1 MGNAVNKACLAAV
14 NLLGLA
20 ACASGGVV
28 RSGPADVLGGAAGDL
43 RLLLDNRCAAA
54 VQPFSEKSVGDRS
67 SGLAGVAQQLLTS
80 IGGVAFQ
87 SFGTYLKHAGE
98 PNVTR
103 SVGANGGTFY
113 VAANSRSEMAI
124 APTMR
129 CLYLVR
135 NGFSSGTAKWA
146 ASVPADLQSRWRTLG
161 VTRPPD
167 LFAELHIETAA
178 EATQVASAS
187 GSFKALDLDT
197 ASLESAA
204 VHMNGAPPFFR
215 VRLDRLYVQD
225 FQNPNVAGAS
235 RDLAIVLNYGLASSQ
250 VAVEAAGAN
259 AGVTELTGKFAIG
272 GIRFA
277 GVHKGDFGPAELVS
291 LQTGW
296 MVMPPSRPFDPHAT
310 VDISAYVVEFAPGN
324 KLLEEIGSY
333 LASDEALAVVKP
345 RASN

>member
-1 MGNAVNKACLAAV
+1 MNKACLTAV
-14 NLLGLA
+14 TLLGLA
-20 ACASGGVV
+20 ACASAGAV
-28 RSGPADVLGGAAGDL
+28 RSGPADVIGGEAGDL

-54 VQPFSEKSVGDRS
+54 GQPFGEKSVSDRS
-67 SGLAGVAQQLLTS
+67 PGLAGVAQQLLTG
-80 IGGVAFQ
+80 IGGTAFL

-103 SVGANGGTFY
+103 SVGANGGAFY
-113 VAANSRSEMAI
+113 APANARSELAI
-124 APTMR
+124 APSMR

-135 NGFSSGTAKWA
+135 NGFGSGTAKWG
-146 ASVPADLQSRWRTLG
+146 ASVPADLQSRWRALG
-161 VTRPPD
+161 VTKTPD
-167 LFAELHIETAA
+167 LFVELHIETAA
-178 EATQVASAS
+178 EATQAASAS

-197 ASLESAA
+197 ESPESAA
-204 VHMNGAPPFFR
+204 AHMNGAPPFFR
-215 VRLDRLYVQD
+215 VRLDRLFVQD

-259 AGVTELTGKFAIG
+259 AGVTELTGRFAIG

-296 MVMPPSRPFDPHAT
+296 MMMPPSRPFDRRAT

>member
-1 MGNAVNKACLAAV
+1 MTRSALAIAS
-14 NLLGLA
+14 LLGLA
-20 ACASGGVV
+20 ACASGGAV
-28 RSGPADVLGGAAGDL
+28 RSGPADVIGGEAGDL
-43 RLLLDNRCAAA
+43 RLLLDDRCAAGE
-54 VQPFSEKSVGDRS
+54 QPFTEKSAGDRS
-67 SGLAGVAQQLLTS
+67 PGLAGVAQQLLTG
-80 IGGVAFQ
+80 IGGAAFQ

-113 VAANSRSEMAI
+113 TAGASRSELAI

-135 NGFSSGTAKWA
+135 NGFAARPTKPS
-146 ASVPADLQSRWRTLG
+146 ASVPADLQATWSALG
-161 VTRPPD
+161 VTRTPD

-178 EATQVASAS
+178 EATRAARTS
-187 GSFKALDLDT
+187 GTVKSLDLDP
-197 ASLESAA
+197 AA
-204 VHMNGAPPFFR
+204 LAGVGAQLNGAPPFFR
-215 VRLDRLYVQD
+215 VKLDRLYVQA
-225 FQNPNVAGAS
+225 FQNPDVAGAS
-235 RDLAIVLNYGLASSQ
+235 RDLAIVLNFGLASSQ

-277 GVHKGDFGPAELVS
+277 GVHKGDFGPGQLVS

-296 MVMPPSRPFDPHAT
+296 MTMPPSRPFDPRAT
-310 VDISAYVVEFAPGN
+310 VDVSAYLVEFAPGN

-333 LASDEALAVVKP
+333 LASDEALAIVKP
-345 RASN
+345 RAGN